1 MNARPEA
8 KPRQRSRRD
17 PGEKSDPR
25 RLAWRTAMEAVWALM
40 ARFDEDFRAAVGI
53 DVKTYDV
60 LLHTYNAGEDGIRMT
75 ALAHEVVV
83 TKAGLTAI
91 ADRLELRG
99 LIARAPDPTD
109 RRAIRVTL
117 TDEGER
123 IFRKAARVH
132 LDGIRERFGAHIS
145 EAEAKTIIDVFDRIR
160 QFNL

>member
-109 RRAIRVTL
+109 RR
-117 TDEGER
+117 
-123 IFRKAARVH
+123 
-132 LDGIRERFGAHIS
+132 
-145 EAEAKTIIDVFDRIR
+145 
-160 QFNL
+160 